1 VTCSTWAAMG
11 MQAFGLGVR
20 LGAVLASQPCMCDAW
35 TPHMSLH
42 KVLVCTLASSSA
54 CLVVLDVTRVAHAY
68 HAQDTTRD
76 TPLATH
82 TTRDTPLATHTAQDR
97 PLLTGHQ
104 PASAPHKSWAV
115 ALGEVGSDTKVG
127 LEVLG
132 TVTLSSVAAFYLYGL
147 YSTSIFFHPPLPA
160 ARLGMPL
167 VSSRHINRQKLQ
179 VYTRR

>member
-132 TVTLSSVAAFYLYGL
+132 TVTLLSVAAFYLYGL
-147 YSTSIFFHPPLPA
+147 CSTSFFFHPPLSA
-160 ARLGMPL
+160 AHLGMPL
-167 VSSRHINRQKLQ
+167 VSSRHINRQKMQ

>member
-1 VTCSTWAAMG
+1 MTCSTWAAMG

-20 LGAVLASQPCMCDAW
+20 LGAVLVSQPCMCDAW

-42 KVLVCTLASSSA
+42 KVLVCTLVYTVVCTLASSSA

-68 HAQDTTRD
+68 HAQN
-76 TPLATH
+76 
-82 TTRDTPLATHTAQDR
+82 TTRDTPLATHTARDT

-104 PASAPHKSWAV
+104 PASAPHKLWAV

-147 YSTSIFFHPPLPA
+147 CSTSFFFHPPLPA
-160 ARLGMPL
+160 AHLMPL
-167 VSSRHINRQKLQ
+167 VSSRHINRQKMQ

>member
-1 VTCSTWAAMG
+1 MTCAIWAAMG

-42 KVLVCTLASSSA
+42 QVLVCSLASSSA
-54 CLVVLDVTRVAHAY
+54 CLVVLHVTRVPHAY
-68 HAQDTTRD
+68 DAQDTTLD
-76 TPLATH
+76 TPLATR
-82 TTRDTPLATHTAQDR
+82 TARDT

-104 PASAPHKSWAV
+104 PASAPHKPWAV
-115 ALGEVGSDTKVG
+115 VLGEVGSDTKVG